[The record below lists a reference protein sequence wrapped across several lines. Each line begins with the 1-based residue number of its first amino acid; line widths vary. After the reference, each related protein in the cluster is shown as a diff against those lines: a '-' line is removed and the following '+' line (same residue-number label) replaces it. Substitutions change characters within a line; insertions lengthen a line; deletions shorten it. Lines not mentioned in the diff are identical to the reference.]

1 MENRR
6 ETLLLQITGQLNHMT
21 AAIPRGPKSAFRK
34 VLLGTD
40 NVRGLAKLI
49 LDHTIKAISKG
60 TGLTTAA
67 EGLAIEM
74 NKLTTVNLRA
84 GSDRKVKY
92 ALISAG
98 VEAFGSLKSLRYI
111 DKVTERQGVM
121 KLNKLDFLNEDNL
134 LFYYFEE
141 QLTISELELPKEDYT
156 YWTHPRKDGRTI
168 VKKMPKSLASQYTYT
183 KMPGVYIALNAY
195 GSTKFRVNEELIP
208 ILLQMDKNKHM
219 FIPKAIDSEVVSE
232 ALYTLMKFQRISQ
245 FVGEQAKKWYL
256 ANVSQQLMKKG
267 LTTVQ
272 IDGRSKKYSKR
283 KASGWFKEKTSE
295 PLDLVRASSKRYEFD
310 KVNFMAQR
318 MCGKTFHYDF
328 QLDSRGRMYPI
339 VNYFEPSGSDLAKGL
354 LIFKDGVPVSDNVLY
369 NLAVHTANCM
379 GEDKLAMEDRV
390 LFVWVHMDEILE
402 AAEDLANSEWL
413 NQFKDEKKSKFQ
425 LMAAVLEWKKY
436 HEQGED
442 YVCHLPI
449 GLDATNSGLQVLSA
463 VTRDTI
469 GAQETN
475 VINHPDQ
482 EIGDAY
488 MVIANSVLERG
499 FAYKNY
505 EDLGNR
511 AWRKLC
517 KRPTMSYYYDAGREC
532 IQEQTYDDR
541 RDHGFDVLSEMTFDD
556 ASYVGTAIYDGV
568 ESAFPRQTQAK
579 EALKLG
585 VEEALRNNGGKA
597 LVTWRTAS
605 GFTAFQDYS
614 RIEAGR
620 VNCSF
625 AGKLVQLSFQL
636 FTDKPMKSDHTKGI
650 SANFVHSQDAALLS
664 LTIANLYEKGIES
677 FMMIHDQFSVNAEET
692 SLLLETF
699 KETFIEIFEKDQLGN
714 TLRAFGLDTN
724 PVSYGDLDIQNVAEA
739 KYIIS

>member
-34 VLLGTD
+34 VLLGAD
-40 NVRGLAKLI
+40 NARGLAELS
-49 LDHTIKAISKG
+49 LDHTVKAISKG

-74 NKLTTVNLRA
+74 NKLTTFNLKA
-84 GSDRKVKY
+84 GTDRKVKY

-98 VEAFGSLKSLRYI
+98 VEAFGSLKSLGYI

-121 KLNKLDFLNEDNL
+121 KLNKLDFINENNL
-134 LFYYFEE
+134 LFDYFEE

-168 VKKMPKSLASQYTYT
+168 VKKMPKSLTSQYTYA
-183 KMPGVYIALNAY
+183 KMPKVYAALNAY
-195 GSTKFRVNEELIP
+195 GSTEFRVNEELLP
-208 ILLQMDKNKHM
+208 VLLQMDKDKHL
-219 FIPKAIDSEVVSE
+219 FIPRTIDSEKVSG
-232 ALYTLMKFQRISQ
+232 ALYSLMKFRRVSE

-310 KVNFMAQR
+310 KVAFMAQR
-318 MCGKTFHYDF
+318 MCDKTFHYDF
-328 QLDSRGRMYPI
+328 QLDSRGRMYPV
-339 VNYFEPSGSDLAKGL
+339 VNYFEPTGSDLAKSL
-354 LIFKDGVPVSDNVLY
+354 LIFKSGVPVSDNVLY
-369 NLAVHTANCM
+369 NLAIHTANCM

-390 LFVWVHMDEILE
+390 LFVWVHMEEILE
-402 AAEDLANSEWL
+402 AAEDFQNSRWL
-413 NQFKDEKKSKFQ
+413 NQFKSEKKTKFQ
-425 LMAAVLEWKKY
+425 LMAALLEWRKY

-463 VTRDTI
+463 VTRDVT

-475 VINHPDQ
+475 IINHPDQ

-488 MVIANSVLERG
+488 MVIANSVLDGG
-499 FAYKNY
+499 FAYKSY
-505 EDLGNR
+505 EDLDKKF
-511 AWRKLC
+511 WRKLC
-517 KRPTMSYYYDAGREC
+517 KRPTMSYYYDAGKEC

-541 RDHGFDVLSEMTFDD
+541 RDHGIDILSKMTFDD

-585 VEEALRNNGGKA
+585 IEEALRNNGGKS
-597 LVTWRTAS
+597 LVTWKTAS

-614 RIEAGR
+614 RIETGR

-636 FTDKPMKSDHTKGI
+636 FIDKPMKSDHAKGI
-650 SANFVHSQDAALLS
+650 SANFVHSQDAALLT
-664 LTIANLYEKGIES
+664 LTISNLAEKGIES

-692 SLLLETF
+692 PLLLQTF
-699 KETFIEIFEKDQLGN
+699 KETFIEIFEEDQLGN
-714 TLRAFGLDTN
+714 TLKTFGLQNN
-724 PVSYGDLDIQNVAEA
+724 PVKYGSLDIQDVMEA

>member
-1 MENRR
+1 MENGR

-40 NVRGLAKLI
+40 NIRGIAGLI

-74 NKLTTVNLRA
+74 NKLTTFNLKA
-84 GSDRKVKY
+84 GTGRKVKY

-98 VEAFGSLKSLRYI
+98 VEAFGSLKSLSYI

-121 KLNKLDFLNEDNL
+121 KLNKLDFINENNL
-134 LFYYFEE
+134 LFDYFKD

-168 VKKMPKSLASQYTYT
+168 VKKMPKSLASQYTHI
-183 KMPGVYIALNAY
+183 KMPKVYAALNAY
-195 GSTKFRVNEELIP
+195 GSTKFKVNEDLLEL
-208 ILLQMDKNKHM
+208 LSQMEENNHE
-219 FIPKAIDSEVVSE
+219 FIPRLIDSEEVSD
-232 ALYTLMKFQRISQ
+232 ALYSLMKFKRVSE

-283 KASGWFKEKTSE
+283 KASGWFKEKTSG

-310 KVNFMAQR
+310 KVTFMAKR
-318 MCGKTFHYDF
+318 MQGKTFHYDF
-328 QLDSRGRMYPI
+328 QLDSRGRMYPV
-339 VNYFEPSGSDLAKGL
+339 VNYFEPTGSDLAKSL
-354 LIFKDGVPVSDNVLY
+354 LMFKNGVPLSDNVLY
-369 NLAVHTANCM
+369 NLAIHTANCM
-379 GEDKLAMEDRV
+379 GEDKLAMDDRV
-390 LFVWVHMDEILE
+390 LFVWVHMDEILK
-402 AAEDLANSEWL
+402 AAEDLTNSEWL
-413 NQFKDEKKSKFQ
+413 NQFKNEKKSKFQ

-442 YVCHLPI
+442 YICYLPI

-463 VTRDTI
+463 VTRDTV

-475 VINHPDQ
+475 VINHPNQ

-488 MVIANSVLERG
+488 MVIAKSVLNGG
-499 FAYKNY
+499 FAYKDY
-505 EDLGNR
+505 EHLGNK
-511 AWRKLC
+511 AWRNLC

-541 RDHGFDVLSEMTFDD
+541 RDHGVDALSEMTFDD

-579 EALKLG
+579 EALKQG
-585 VEEALRNNGGKA
+585 VEIALRDNGGKA
-597 LVTWRTAS
+597 LVTWKTAS

-614 RIEAGR
+614 RIETGR

-636 FTDKPMKSDHTKGI
+636 FIDKPMKSDHAKGI
-650 SANFVHSQDAALLS
+650 GANFVHSQDAALLS
-664 LTIANLYEKGIES
+664 LTIANLAEKGVES

-699 KETFIEIFEKDQLGN
+699 KETFIEIFEKDQLGD
-714 TLRAFGLDTN
+714 TLKAFGLHAN
-724 PVSYGDLDIQNVAEA
+724 PVMYGNLDIQDVAEA

>member
-1 MENRR
+1 MENSR

-40 NVRGLAKLI
+40 NVRGLAELI
-49 LDHTIKAISKG
+49 LDHTIKTISKG
-60 TGLTTAA
+60 TGLTSAA
-67 EGLAIEM
+67 EGLAIAM
-74 NKLTTVNLRA
+74 NKITTFNLKA
-84 GSDRKVKY
+84 GTNRKVKY

-98 VEAFGSLKSLRYI
+98 VEAFGSLKSLGYI
-111 DKVTERQGVM
+111 NKVTERQGVM
-121 KLNKLDFLNEDNL
+121 KLNKLDFINEDNL
-134 LFYYFEE
+134 LFYYFKE
-141 QLTISELELPKEDYT
+141 QLTVSELELPKEEYT

-168 VKKMPKSLASQYTYT
+168 VKKMPKSLASQYTHT
-183 KMPGVYIALNAY
+183 KMPNVYAALNAY
-195 GSTKFRVNEELIP
+195 GSTKFKVNEELLS
-208 ILLQMDKNKHM
+208 ILKVMDEDNHA
-219 FIPKAIDSEVVSE
+219 FIPEIIESEKVSN
-232 ALYTLMKFQRISQ
+232 ALYSLMKFRRISE

-295 PLDLVRASSKRYEFD
+295 PLDFVRASSKRYEFD

-339 VNYFEPSGSDLAKGL
+339 VNYFEPTGSDLAKSL
-354 LIFKDGVPVSDNVLY
+354 LMFKNGVPVSENVLY

-379 GEDKLAMEDRV
+379 GEDKLAMDDRV
-390 LFVWVHMDEILE
+390 LFVWVHMEEILE
-402 AAEDLANSEWL
+402 AAEDLVNSEWL
-413 NQFKDEKKSKFQ
+413 KQFEGEKKSKFQ

-436 HEQGED
+436 HEQID
-442 YVCHLPI
+442 NYVCYLPI

-463 VTRDTI
+463 VTRDII

-475 VINHPDQ
+475 VINHPTQ

-488 MVIANSVLERG
+488 MVIATSVLDNG
-499 FAYKNY
+499 FAYKGY
-505 EDLGNR
+505 EDLGNKS
-511 AWRKLC
+511 WRKLC

-541 RDHGFDVLSEMTFDD
+541 RDHGVDVLSEMTFDD
-556 ASYVGTAIYDGV
+556 AAYVGTAIYDGV

-585 VEEALRNNGGKA
+585 VESALRNNGGKA
-597 LVTWRTAS
+597 LVTWKTAS

-614 RIEAGR
+614 RVETGH
-620 VNCSF
+620 VKCMF
-625 AGKLVQLSFQL
+625 AGKRVQLSFQL
-636 FTDKPMKSDHTKGI
+636 FIDKPMMSDHTKGI
-650 SANFVHSQDAALLS
+650 SANFVHSQDAALLT
-664 LTIANLYEKGIES
+664 LTIANLAEKGIES

-699 KETFIEIFEKDQLGN
+699 KETFIEIFEKDQLGDA
-714 TLRAFGLDTN
+714 LEAFGLENN
-724 PVSYGDLDIQNVAEA
+724 PVSYGDLDIQDVTEA

>member
-34 VLLGTD
+34 VLLGAD

-67 EGLAIEM
+67 ENLAIEM
-74 NKLTTVNLRA
+74 NKFTTFNLKT
-84 GSDRKVKY
+84 GSDRKIKY

-98 VEAFGSLKSLRYI
+98 VEAFGSLKSLSYI

-121 KLNKLDFLNEDNL
+121 KLNKLDFINENNL
-134 LFYYFEE
+134 LFDYFKE

-168 VKKMPKSLASQYTYT
+168 VKKMPKSLASQYTHI
-183 KMPGVYIALNAY
+183 KMPKVYAALNAY
-195 GSTKFRVNEELIP
+195 GSTKFKVNEELLP
-208 ILLQMDKNKHM
+208 ILLQMDKSKHM
-219 FIPKAIDSEVVSE
+219 FIPKAIDSEDVSN
-232 ALYTLMKFQRISQ
+232 ALYLLMKFQRISD

-310 KVNFMAQR
+310 KVSFMAQR
-318 MCGKTFHYDF
+318 MCNKTFHYDF
-328 QLDSRGRMYPI
+328 QLDSRGRMYPV
-339 VNYFEPSGSDLAKGL
+339 VNYFEPTGSDLAKSL
-354 LIFKDGVPVSDNVLY
+354 LTFKNGAPVTDNVLY

-402 AAEDLANSEWL
+402 AAEDWL
-413 NQFKDEKKSKFQ
+413 NQFKNEKKSKFQ
-425 LMAAVLEWKKY
+425 LMAAALEWKKY

-442 YVCHLPI
+442 YVCYLPI

-475 VINHPDQ
+475 VINHPSQ

-488 MVIANSVLERG
+488 MVIANSVLNGG

-505 EDLGNR
+505 ENLGNK

-517 KRPTMSYYYDAGREC
+517 KRPTMSYYYDAGKEC

-541 RDHGFDVLSEMTFDD
+541 RDHGFDELSEMSFDD

-585 VEEALRNNGGKA
+585 VEEALRNNNGKA
-597 LVTWRTAS
+597 LVTWKTES

-614 RIEAGR
+614 RIETGR

-636 FTDKPMKSDHTKGI
+636 FIDKPMKSDHAKGI

-664 LTIANLYEKGIES
+664 LTIANLAEKGIKS

-692 SLLLETF
+692 ELLLETF
-699 KETFIEIFEKDQLGN
+699 KETFIEIFEKDQLGD
-714 TLRAFGLDTN
+714 TLKTFGLHAN
-724 PVSYGDLDIQNVAEA
+724 PVMYGDLDIQNVSEA